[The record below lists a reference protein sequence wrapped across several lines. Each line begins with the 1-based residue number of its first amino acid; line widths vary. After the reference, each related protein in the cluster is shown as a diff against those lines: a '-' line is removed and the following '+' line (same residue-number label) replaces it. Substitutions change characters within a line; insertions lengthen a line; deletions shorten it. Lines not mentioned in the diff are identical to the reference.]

1 MITIEDKRSRL
12 LLKNVKRQMSI
23 TEIQFYLLEIE
34 VQICFQE
41 AQTGKLI
48 YLNKKC
54 IQQQFQRN
62 SKLVPL

>member
-41 AQTGKLI
+41 AQTGKSI